1 MRYTCSESIG
11 VLIGNR
17 SNMTGGARMHEN
29 LLEGNA
35 HDDR

>member
-11 VLIGNR
+11 VLIGNQ
-17 SNMTGGARMHEN
+17 SNMTGRARMHEN

-35 HDDR
+35 DDDR